1 MTSTTL
7 LQASHGGTSRTF
19 VLIPGSWCGAWCW
32 KPVAER
38 LRQAGHAVH
47 PLSLTGLAERSHLL
61 SDQVTLE
68 THVMDVINLIRYND
82 LRDVV
87 LVGHSY
93 AGVILT
99 VAADRI
105 PQSLRHIV
113 YLDAMVPLPGEC
125 AMDMI
130 PRHDA
135 AQRVH
140 RSRHNGGLSVPVP
153 APGHFASDAMRDWF
167 KAHMT
172 PQPLKPYLDRI
183 DIRPPQGNGVP
194 VTYVSCVPVRHPSIV
209 LSAER
214 ARRLPLWRV
223 IEIASGHNVHLHR
236 PDDVASILM
245 ECAERD

>member
-1 MTSTTL
+1 MTTPSF
-7 LQASHGGTSRTF
+7 QEPSGGSSRTF

-38 LRQAGHAVH
+38 LRRAGHDVH

-61 SDQVTLE
+61 SDRITLE
-68 THVMDVINLIRYND
+68 THVMDVINLIRHND
-82 LRDVV
+82 MRDVV

-99 VAADRI
+99 VVADRI
-105 PQSLRHIV
+105 PQFLRHIV

-135 AQRVH
+135 AQRIYRAH
-140 RSRHNGGLSVPVP
+140 HDGGVSVPVP

-167 KAHMT
+167 QAHMT
-172 PQPLKPYLDRI
+172 PQPLKPYLERI

-214 ARRLPLWRV
+214 ARRPPLWRV

-236 PDDVASILM
+236 PDDVADILM
-245 ECAERD
+245 DCAERG